1 MILADLGAGLAV
13 NSAGTLGVTC
23 NMSDLIVNNRI
34 TGTRITVW
42 DVLHYLEGNWTRR
55 EIADFFKLSED
66 RIQAAIDYID
76 ANRDYVMQVHREIE
90 ERNARGNPPEIEAK
104 LAQSRARREA
114 WMRERQQAKLREHES
129 AGNSGGR

>member
-1 MILADLGAGLAV
+1 
-13 NSAGTLGVTC
+13 
-23 NMSDLIVNNRI
+23 MSDLIINNRI